1 MAQLNHSKNSQK
13 ISENSLTQRI
23 NNNILSLALP
33 KNGISK
39 AMNYALLNPGKRVRP
54 ILLYLVADALNLDL
68 KKIDAIALSIELIHT
83 YSLIHDDLPCMD
95 DDDFRRGQQSLHK
108 KFSESTAVLSG
119 DAMQSEAFKVIAE
132 NNYLNAVEKVSV
144 ISELAE
150 VIGANGM
157 ILGQYNDI
165 LFETT
170 EPTKN
175 EILEMARLKT
185 SLLIE
190 FCILCP
196 VKTFAGLNEAW
207 LNLAR
212 SVGEGFQL
220 VDDLLD
226 LSQTSQHIGKTAKKD
241 LMNNKKTFPIYY
253 GKDATKVEIDKRSKI
268 AKESLIK
275 LGFYN
280 CVLSEYIEKLFHR
293 TN

>member
-1 MAQLNHSKNSQK
+1 
-13 ISENSLTQRI
+13 
-23 NNNILSLALP
+23 
-33 KNGISK
+33 
-39 AMNYALLNPGKRVRP
+39 
-54 ILLYLVADALNLDL
+54 
-68 KKIDAIALSIELIHT
+68 
-83 YSLIHDDLPCMD
+83 MD

-108 KFSESTAVLSG
+108 KFSESTAILSG
-119 DAMQSEAFKVIAE
+119 DAMQSEAFKIIAE

-157 ILGQYNDI
+157 ILGQYKDI
-165 LFETT
+165 LFENT

-196 VKTFAGLNEAW
+196 VKTFASLNKAW

-253 GKDATKVEIDKRSKI
+253 GKDCLLYTSPSPRD
-268 AKESLIK
+268 
-275 LGFYN
+275 
-280 CVLSEYIEKLFHR
+280 
-293 TN
+293 

>member
-1 MAQLNHSKNSQK
+1 
-13 ISENSLTQRI
+13 
-23 NNNILSLALP
+23 
-33 KNGISK
+33 
-39 AMNYALLNPGKRVRP
+39 
-54 ILLYLVADALNLDL
+54 
-68 KKIDAIALSIELIHT
+68 
-83 YSLIHDDLPCMD
+83 MD

-185 SLLIE
+185 CLLY
-190 FCILCP
+190 
-196 VKTFAGLNEAW
+196 
-207 LNLAR
+207 
-212 SVGEGFQL
+212 
-220 VDDLLD
+220 
-226 LSQTSQHIGKTAKKD
+226 TS
-241 LMNNKKTFPIYY
+241 
-253 GKDATKVEIDKRSKI
+253 DAADE
-268 AKESLIK
+268 
-275 LGFYN
+275 
-280 CVLSEYIEKLFHR
+280 
-293 TN
+293 